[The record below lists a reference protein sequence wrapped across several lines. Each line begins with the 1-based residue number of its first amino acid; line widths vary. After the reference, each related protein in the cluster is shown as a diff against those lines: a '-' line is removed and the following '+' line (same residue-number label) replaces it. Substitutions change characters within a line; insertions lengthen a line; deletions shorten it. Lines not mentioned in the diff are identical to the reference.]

1 MWVDWGEQARPSALS
16 QQAGALSSR
25 WGQRGTRE
33 GDSEGAGQSLG
44 AAVSDFRISQPIP
57 GWWNIPAGGLG
68 AGEPGGG
75 HSSLLTWK
83 SPEGNLITS
92 CRGRGGRW
100 RSLRSPPRTEILKGL
115 GLLLCPQRL
124 GSCLMMGKG
133 WA

>member
-1 MWVDWGEQARPSALS
+1 MKQTKHISVWCVGSRFENSGVQGGSEDSGMWVDWGEQARPSALS

-44 AAVSDFRISQPIP
+44 AAVSDFRISQPVP
-57 GWWNIPAGGLG
+57 GWWNIPAGLG

-83 SPEGNLITS
+83 PPEGNLITYQ
-92 CRGRGGRW
+92 
-100 RSLRSPPRTEILKGL
+100 L
-115 GLLLCPQRL
+115 
-124 GSCLMMGKG
+124 
-133 WA
+133 